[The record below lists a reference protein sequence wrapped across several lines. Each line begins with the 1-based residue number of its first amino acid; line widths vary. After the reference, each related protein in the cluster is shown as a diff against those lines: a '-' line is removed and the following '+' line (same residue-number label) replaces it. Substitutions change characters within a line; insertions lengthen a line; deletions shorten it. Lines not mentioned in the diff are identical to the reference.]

1 MKNNLI
7 ATLLYLGLKEG
18 RCLVFLLIYIIKRT
32 VEDIPLHLLKWR
44 GSRGLPAF
52 VSEIEILH
60 HNLTIRNI
68 DASDYIFSK
77 HFSSLCNV
85 NSSRIMHRKILIFL
99 CLVIVISDVQ
109 ALKKVLKRRK
119 MSVQSGNSSPSVQI
133 ETPDKSLVTRNHR
146 NGRCKF

>member
-1 MKNNLI
+1 MQHFF
-7 ATLLYLGLKEG
+7 TLASSSDVKKEG

-32 VEDIPLHLLKWR
+32 VEDIPLHLLKWQ

-85 NSSRIMHRKILIFL
+85 NSSRIMHRKILLVL

-119 MSVQSGNSSPSVQI
+119 MPVQSGNSSPSVQI
-133 ETPDKSLVTRNHR
+133 ETPEKSLVTRNHR
-146 NGRCKF
+146 NGRCK